1 MDTIVLKFGG
11 SSVSDNIKLNIVADK
26 IKEFYKENNVVV
38 VVSAQGKTTDNLLR
52 EAHELSNVPNERELD
67 TLLSSGEQISM
78 SKLSILLNRLG
89 YPAISLT
96 GWQAGIYTSE
106 TNQSAVVESIDTTR
120 IEKELAER
128 KIVIIAGFQGIN
140 EKGDITT
147 FGRGG
152 SDTTAVA
159 VAAALK
165 ADKCYIFSDVD
176 GVYSTDPNKIQD
188 AKKISE
194 LSYEEM
200 QDISNE
206 GAKVLHNRCVEIGKR
221 FNIPIITKSTFNNR
235 PGSVIN
241 DKIEDTKVKSI
252 VKNDNIILVT
262 AKQEV
267 YTPRMINRIYRK
279 LLDNNIFINNIIN
292 KSISSLDIQFTI
304 KSAEFNKFENLIT
317 SEYPKLDCSYKNISK
332 ISIIGYGIMN
342 DSDVI
347 TKTMQILDTKALEVL
362 NKSKTNRGCSKF
374 HEQLKINHIWIKGRI
389 HMKNISKDKLKK
401 YERSF
406 NQNENKVITN
416 TVTKNG
422 FFKSC
427 ENYDDKY
434 NRVITKLYCIL

>member
-1 MDTIVLKFGG
+1 M
-11 SSVSDNIKLNIVADK
+11 A
-26 IKEFYKENNVVV
+26 
-38 VVSAQGKTTDNLLR
+38 
-52 EAHELSNVPNERELD
+52 
-67 TLLSSGEQISM
+67 
-78 SKLSILLNRLG
+78 KLSILLNRLG
-89 YPAISLT
+89 YPGISLT
-96 GWQAGIYTSE
+96 GWQAGIYTSGP
-106 TNQSAVVESIDTTR
+106 NQSAIVENIDTSR
-120 IEKELAER
+120 IEKELADR

-159 VAAALK
+159 VAAALN

-221 FNIPIITKSTFNNR
+221 FNIPIVTKSTFNNR

-252 VKNDNIILVT
+252 VKNDDIILVT

-279 LLDNNIFINNIIN
+279 LLDNNIFVNNLIN
-292 KSISSLDIQFTI
+292 KSTSSLEIQFTI
-304 KSAEFNKFENLIT
+304 KASEFNKFENIIT
-317 SEYPKLDCSYKNISK
+317 TEYPKLDCSYKNISK
-332 ISIIGYGIMN
+332 VSIIGYGIMN
-342 DSDVI
+342 NSDII
-347 TKTMQILDTKALEVL
+347 TRTMKILDTNALEIF
-362 NKSKTNRGCSKF
+362 NIQTNESKV
-374 HEQLKINHIWIKGRI
+374 RI
-389 HMKNISKDKLKK
+389 IFKDKLGDNIL
-401 YERSF
+401 E
-406 NQNENKVITN
+406 QLHNELIIEQK
-416 TVTKNG
+416 G
-422 FFKSC
+422 H
-427 ENYDDKY
+427 D
-434 NRVITKLYCIL
+434 

>member
-52 EAHELSNVPNERELD
+52 EAHVLSA
-67 TLLSSGEQISM
+67 GEQISM

-96 GWQAGIYTSE
+96 GWQAGIFTSE

-262 AKQEV
+262 AKQEM

-292 KSISSLDIQFTI
+292 KSTSNLEIQFTI
-304 KSAEFNKFENLIT
+304 KSAEFNKFENVIT
-317 SEYPKLDCSYKNISK
+317 SQYPKLDCSYKNISK

-342 DSDVI
+342 DATII
-347 TKTMQILDTKALEVL
+347 TKTMQILDTNALEVL
-362 NKSKTNRGCSKF
+362 NIQTNESK
-374 HEQLKINHIWIKGRI
+374 IRI
-389 HMKNISKDKLKK
+389 IFKDKLGDNIL
-401 YERSF
+401 E
-406 NQNENKVITN
+406 QLHNELIV
-416 TVTKNG
+416 
-422 FFKSC
+422 
-427 ENYDDKY
+427 
-434 NRVITKLYCIL
+434 

>member
-1 MDTIVLKFGG
+1 MVIV
-11 SSVSDNIKLNIVADK
+11 
-26 IKEFYKENNVVV
+26 
-38 VVSAQGKTTDNLLR
+38 
-52 EAHELSNVPNERELD
+52 
-67 TLLSSGEQISM
+67 
-78 SKLSILLNRLG
+78 
-89 YPAISLT
+89 
-96 GWQAGIYTSE
+96 
-106 TNQSAVVESIDTTR
+106 
-120 IEKELAER
+120 
-128 KIVIIAGFQGIN
+128 AGFQGIN

-235 PGSVIN
+235 LGSVIN

-262 AKQEV
+262 AKQEM

-292 KSISSLDIQFTI
+292 KSTSNLEIQFTI
-304 KSAEFNKFENLIT
+304 KSAEFNKFENVIT
-317 SEYPKLDCSYKNISK
+317 SQYPKLDCSYKNISK

-342 DSDVI
+342 DATII
-347 TKTMQILDTKALEVL
+347 TKTMQILDTNALEVL
-362 NKSKTNRGCSKF
+362 NIQTNESK
-374 HEQLKINHIWIKGRI
+374 IRI
-389 HMKNISKDKLKK
+389 IFKDKLGDNIL
-401 YERSF
+401 E
-406 NQNENKVITN
+406 QLHNELIV
-416 TVTKNG
+416 
-422 FFKSC
+422 
-427 ENYDDKY
+427 
-434 NRVITKLYCIL
+434 

>member
-38 VVSAQGKTTDNLLR
+38 VVSAQGKTTDNLLK

-96 GWQAGIYTSE
+96 GWQAGIFTSE
-106 TNQSAVVESIDTTR
+106 ANQSAVVENIDTSR
-120 IEKELAER
+120 IQKELEAR

-140 EKGDITT
+140 SKGDITT
-147 FGRGG
+147 LGRGG

-176 GVYSTDPNKIQD
+176 GVYSTHLLCNTFAPSFE
-188 AKKISE
+188 ISCIS
-194 LSYEEM
+194 SYDNS
-200 QDISNE
+200 DIFLASCILF
-206 GAKVLHNRCVEIGKR
+206 GCVEIGKN

-241 DKIEDTKVKSI
+241 SKIEDTKVKSI
-252 VKNDNIILVT
+252 VKNDDIILVT
-262 AKQEV
+262 AKQDV
-267 YTPRMINRIYRK
+267 YTPRIINRIYRK
-279 LLDNNIFINNIIN
+279 LLENNIFVNNIIN
-292 KSISSLDIQFTI
+292 KSISNLEIQFTI
-304 KSAEFNKFENLIT
+304 KSSEFNKFENLIT
-317 SEYPKLDCSYKNISK
+317 NEYPRLDCSYKNISK

-342 DSDVI
+342 DSETI
-347 TKTMQILDTKALEVL
+347 MKTMQILDANALEVL
-362 NKSKTNRGCSKF
+362 NIQTNESKIRIIFREKVEDNIL
-374 HEQLKINHIWIKGRI
+374 EQLHNELVNKIN
-389 HMKNISKDKLKK
+389 
-401 YERSF
+401 
-406 NQNENKVITN
+406 
-416 TVTKNG
+416 
-422 FFKSC
+422 
-427 ENYDDKY
+427 
-434 NRVITKLYCIL
+434 

>member
-1 MDTIVLKFGG
+1 M
-11 SSVSDNIKLNIVADK
+11 
-26 IKEFYKENNVVV
+26 
-38 VVSAQGKTTDNLLR
+38 
-52 EAHELSNVPNERELD
+52 LSNVPNERELD

-96 GWQAGIYTSE
+96 GWQAGIFTSE
-106 TNQSAVVESIDTTR
+106 ANQSAVVENIDTSR
-120 IEKELAER
+120 IQKELEAR

-140 EKGDITT
+140 SKGDITT
-147 FGRGG
+147 LGRGG

-206 GAKVLHNRCVEIGKR
+206 GAKVLHNRCVEIGKN

-241 DKIEDTKVKSI
+241 SKIEDTKVKSI
-252 VKNDNIILVT
+252 VKNDDIILVT
-262 AKQEV
+262 AKQDV
-267 YTPRMINRIYRK
+267 YTPRIINRIYRK
-279 LLDNNIFINNIIN
+279 LLENNIFVNNIIN
-292 KSISSLDIQFTI
+292 KSISNLEIQFTI
-304 KSAEFNKFENLIT
+304 KSPEFNKFENLIT
-317 SEYPKLDCSYKNISK
+317 NEYPRLDCSYKNISK

-342 DSDVI
+342 DSETI
-347 TKTMQILDTKALEVL
+347 MKTMQILDANALEVL
-362 NKSKTNRGCSKF
+362 NIQTNESKIRIIFREKVEDNIL
-374 HEQLKINHIWIKGRI
+374 EQLHNELVNKIN
-389 HMKNISKDKLKK
+389 
-401 YERSF
+401 
-406 NQNENKVITN
+406 
-416 TVTKNG
+416 
-422 FFKSC
+422 
-427 ENYDDKY
+427 
-434 NRVITKLYCIL
+434 

>member
-67 TLLSSGEQISM
+67 TLLSAGEQISM

-96 GWQAGIYTSE
+96 GWQAGIFTSA

-200 QDISNE
+200 QDISN
-206 GAKVLHNRCVEIGKR
+206 VEIGKR

-235 PGSVIN
+235 LGSVIN

-262 AKQEV
+262 AKQEM

-292 KSISSLDIQFTI
+292 KSTSNLEIQFTI
-304 KSAEFNKFENLIT
+304 KSAEFNKFENVIT
-317 SEYPKLDCSYKNISK
+317 SQYPKLDCSYKNISK

-342 DSDVI
+342 DATII
-347 TKTMQILDTKALEVL
+347 TKTMQILDTNALEVL
-362 NKSKTNRGCSKF
+362 NIQTNESK
-374 HEQLKINHIWIKGRI
+374 IRI
-389 HMKNISKDKLKK
+389 IFKDKLGDNIL
-401 YERSF
+401 E
-406 NQNENKVITN
+406 QLHNELIV
-416 TVTKNG
+416 
-422 FFKSC
+422 
-427 ENYDDKY
+427 
-434 NRVITKLYCIL
+434 